1 MATAVTREAGHQV
14 YLLDAQAKNLPYQKT
29 MEMLEF
35 FQPNI
40 AVIWCTTPT
49 IYNDIAFTNMVKIKD
64 KDCMTVLVGAHPSS
78 LPEETLKIS
87 DKIDAVA
94 VNEFD
99 YTIRDLANG
108 TPMENCLGLV
118 YRKGNKISRNKPRPF
133 IEDLNSLPFPAWEFL
148 DVFDYHDAGKLYPF
162 ITQIGSRGCPNI
174 CTFCDMRATI
184 SGGAFRK
191 QSPQRRLDEIQ
202 HDFELFPM
210 LKEIMIEDDT
220 LVSKENERDA
230 LDFCWEIINRGMDF
244 TWSANARP
252 NIVNSNLLRTLK
264 KCGLRNLCVLP
275 NTQILTK
282 GGYKQ
287 ISEVKEGE
295 LILTKNNRFKKI
307 NELFSRDFRG
317 DLIKIKPHCFPELK
331 LTPNHPVHIVKG
343 SSIRHYKRKIKKDNI
358 NFEWC
363 EAGKIKKE
371 DFVVVPIDRKIIDK
385 KSIKISSIIKN
396 LQIIKKNETDKII
409 INKNIPK
416 SSLNKYK
423 NPDYTTGFDDIE
435 SNIEYVKFDYEKHFI
450 KNNIEIDEDFCLL
463 LGYYFA
469 EGCSFISKNRT
480 YTVCFTF
487 SPKERKYGEF
497 VYKTLFDKFGIKP
510 LMTKNEERTEVRVNS
525 KTLMEFFIY
534 LSGKRANEFKIP
546 KFLLHLP
553 LEKQKMFL
561 IGLFRGDAGK
571 VLDSNGFVRRLILIS
586 ESKEIKLSLM
596 MMFLRLGIISSV
608 CHQRK
613 TPHLFRMSIF
623 SDDIKKIPEIT
634 DLKIRKNKIN
644 NKLGFIYK
652 NWAILSIDYIKSE
665 QYSGCVMNI
674 EVEEDETYTAN
685 MICVH
690 NCVGYEFGS
699 QKSLDA
705 VNKRI
710 TLDEMR
716 MFSKL
721 TRMNDIEVNGCFMI
735 GAPDETRESAI
746 QTIEFAKELNPNTA
760 QFSVLVP
767 YPATHFYNWAKQNGF
782 IVAKDWTEWVDN
794 NFEQATVISYPQLS
808 REEMTEFA
816 DRGLK
821 EFYLRKDKI
830 IELLFNIKSM
840 ADIHRFYHGIR
851 SYINY
856 FLKI

>member
-35 FQPNI
+35 FQPEI
-40 AVIWCTTPT
+40 VVIWCTTPT
-49 IYNDIAFTNMVKIKD
+49 IYNDIAFANMVKIKD
-64 KDCMTVLVGAHPSS
+64 KGCMTVLVGAHPSS

-108 TPMENCLGLV
+108 TPMENCIGLV
-118 YRKGNKISRNKPRPF
+118 YRKGNKIIRNKPRPF

-148 DVFDYHDAGKLYPF
+148 DVFDYSDAGKLYPF

-174 CTFCDMRATI
+174 CTFCHNRYTI
-184 SGGAFRK
+184 SGGTFRK

-252 NIVNSNLLRTLK
+252 NITNSLLLRTMK
-264 KCGLRNLCVLP
+264 KCGAR
-275 NTQILTK
+275 
-282 GGYKQ
+282 
-287 ISEVKEGE
+287 
-295 LILTKNNRFKKI
+295 
-307 NELFSRDFRG
+307 
-317 DLIKIKPHCFPELK
+317 
-331 LTPNHPVHIVKG
+331 
-343 SSIRHYKRKIKKDNI
+343 
-358 NFEWC
+358 
-363 EAGKIKKE
+363 
-371 DFVVVPIDRKIIDK
+371 
-385 KSIKISSIIKN
+385 
-396 LQIIKKNETDKII
+396 
-409 INKNIPK
+409 
-416 SSLNKYK
+416 
-423 NPDYTTGFDDIE
+423 
-435 SNIEYVKFDYEKHFI
+435 
-450 KNNIEIDEDFCLL
+450 
-463 LGYYFA
+463 
-469 EGCSFISKNRT
+469 
-480 YTVCFTF
+480 
-487 SPKERKYGEF
+487 
-497 VYKTLFDKFGIKP
+497 
-510 LMTKNEERTEVRVNS
+510 
-525 KTLMEFFIY
+525 
-534 LSGKRANEFKIP
+534 
-546 KFLLHLP
+546 
-553 LEKQKMFL
+553 MF
-561 IGLFRGDAGK
+561 
-571 VLDSNGFVRRLILIS
+571 
-586 ESKEIKLSLM
+586 
-596 MMFLRLGIISSV
+596 
-608 CHQRK
+608 
-613 TPHLFRMSIF
+613 
-623 SDDIKKIPEIT
+623 
-634 DLKIRKNKIN
+634 
-644 NKLGFIYK
+644 
-652 NWAILSIDYIKSE
+652 
-665 QYSGCVMNI
+665 
-674 EVEEDETYTAN
+674 
-685 MICVH
+685 
-690 NCVGYEFGS
+690 CVGYESGS
-699 QKSLDA
+699 QEALNV

-735 GAPDETRESAI
+735 GFPNETRESAL